1 MTQRDRPKRAQP
13 AAARATGRTTRSGAA
28 SAVKLQV
35 NPLEEVERERDE
47 LRLQLTAAEARIKQL
62 EGQRLD
68 ALNRIDW
75 AIDSIHNILERET

>member
-1 MTQRDRPKRAQP
+1 MTQRDRQKRAQP

-35 NPLEEVERERDE
+35 SPLEQLERERDE
-47 LRLQLTAAEARIKQL
+47 LRIQLTAAEARIKQL